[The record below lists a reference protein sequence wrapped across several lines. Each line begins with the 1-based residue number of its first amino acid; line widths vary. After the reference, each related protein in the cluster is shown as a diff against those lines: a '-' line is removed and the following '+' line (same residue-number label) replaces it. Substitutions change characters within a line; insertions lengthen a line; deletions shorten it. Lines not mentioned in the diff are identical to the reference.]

1 MVNSLSA
8 YTRISPPVVYLMGLV
23 VRKWLFDT
31 QASRCWEREE
41 TRIEK
46 LAQFGDAKPF
56 NHLGIIL
63 NLVRLTARN
72 SANFSLSFQ
81 FAPKPQI
88 RLRGFRSSE
97 SRTSFCSH
105 FWQASFGILS
115 TTHVMTL
122 VSAALPLL
130 VLSLHFCLIFY
141 PCHDSCS
148 CSSSAPRPLSP

>member
-8 YTRISPPVVYLMGLV
+8 YTRVSPPVVYLMGLV

-81 FAPKPQI
+81 FAPSSRKHQTSNSLERIQI
-88 RLRGFRSSE
+88 IGITNVLLLTFL
-97 SRTSFCSH
+97 
-105 FWQASFGILS
+105 ASFFWY
-115 TTHVMTL
+115 TFNH
-122 VSAALPLL
+122 
-130 VLSLHFCLIFY
+130 
-141 PCHDSCS
+141 PCHDSCF
-148 CSSSAPRPLSP
+148 CRSSAPRPLSVFLLDLLPMS